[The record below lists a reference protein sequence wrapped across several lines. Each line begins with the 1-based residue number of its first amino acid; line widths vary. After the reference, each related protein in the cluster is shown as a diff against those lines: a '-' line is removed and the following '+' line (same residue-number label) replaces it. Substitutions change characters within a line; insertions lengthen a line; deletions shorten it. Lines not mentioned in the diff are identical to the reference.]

1 REETKEERECY
12 SVGGWWENHG
22 GIEEGGNNS
31 LSINQPVRYMVD
43 WHVKYNYC
51 SGANAPG
58 QKPIRPSITFGRST
72 DDANNELTACTFI
85 MRFHLHL
92 AVL

>member
-1 REETKEERECY
+1 
-12 SVGGWWENHG
+12 
-22 GIEEGGNNS
+22 
-31 LSINQPVRYMVD
+31 MVD

-72 DDANNELTACTFI
+72 DDANNEANFNTKHTFT
-85 MRFHLHL
+85 LP
-92 AVL
+92 